1 MSRNLF
7 LLETAAVR
15 LGDLL
20 REVVFVGG
28 ATLDL
33 MVSDE
38 GAAPV
43 RPTTDESRR
52 GWLWYSAVGRFHH
65 AR

>member
-20 REVVFVGG
+20 SEVVFVGG
-28 ATLDL
+28 STLDL
-33 MVSDE
+33 MVSD
-38 GAAPV
+38 
-43 RPTTDESRR
+43 
-52 GWLWYSAVGRFHH
+52 
-65 AR
+65 